1 MSLTNSRKKY
11 YWDACIW
18 ITLISDRHSSRGQ
31 ACEYVL
37 EQAQHGNCTI
47 WTSSFCL
54 AEVFK
59 RKCDGD
65 FVTLAEEHDTYFED
79 LIEQEFIQKVSVDV
93 DVGKV
98 ARRLLR
104 RHPKIGKPQDA
115 IHVASCLIYNLD
127 QLHTFDDEDLLALDG
142 ELERVDKN
150 KLTICEP
157 PKRPENPQMKMFED
171 HETEEKPAA
180 NVNEDE

>member
-1 MSLTNSRKKY
+1 MASEIPRY

-18 ITLISDRHSSRGQ
+18 ITLISDRGSDRGK

-37 EQAQHGNCTI
+37 ELAKAGECQL

-59 RKCDGD
+59 RKCGPES
-65 FVTLAEEHDTYFED
+65 VGIAEEQDVYFED
-79 LIEQEFIQKVSVDV
+79 LIEQEFIRKVSVDV

-104 RHPKIGKPQDA
+104 RFPTIGKPQDA
-115 IHVASCLIYNLD
+115 VHVATCLLNNLD
-127 QLHTFDDEDLLALDG
+127 QLHTFDRDDLLAFDG
-142 ELERVDKN
+142 KIERVDRA
-150 KLTICEP
+150 KLLICEP
-157 PKRPENPQMKMFED
+157 PTPPESPEPELQYDVED
-171 HETEEKPAA
+171 SAPEA
-180 NVNEDE
+180 D

>member
-1 MSLTNSRKKY
+1 MSLTNFKPKY

-37 EQAQHGNCTI
+37 EQAKAEECEI

-59 RKCDGD
+59 RKCDG
-65 FVTLAEEHDTYFED
+65 VPVGLAVEHDTYFEE
-79 LIEQEFIQKVSVDV
+79 LIEQEFTQKVSVNV

-104 RHPKIGKPQDA
+104 RFPKIGKPQDA
-115 IHVASCLIYNLD
+115 IHVASCLLNNID
-127 QLHTFDDEDLLALDG
+127 QLHTFNHEDLLGLNGQLD
-142 ELERVDKN
+142 RVDRA
-150 KLTICEP
+150 KLIICEP
-157 PKRPENPQMKMFED
+157 PKRPQNPQLGMFED
-171 HETEEKPAA
+171 DQTE
-180 NVNEDE
+180 NSN

>member
-1 MSLTNSRKKY
+1 MASDTLKY

-18 ITLISDRHSSRGQ
+18 ITLISDRHSDRGK

-37 EQAQHGNCTI
+37 EQARSGTCEL

-59 RKCDGD
+59 RKCGAEA
-65 FVTLAEEHDTYFED
+65 VGIAEEQDAYFED
-79 LIEQEFIQKVSVDV
+79 LIEQEFVHKVSVDV

-104 RHPKIGKPQDA
+104 RFPPIGKPQDA
-115 IHVASCLIYNLD
+115 IHVATCLLNDLD
-127 QLHTFDDEDLLALDG
+127 QLHTFDRADLLSFDG
-142 ELERVDKN
+142 QLERIDRH
-150 KLTICEP
+150 KLIICEP
-157 PKRPENPQMKMFED
+157 PTPPESVEPELQYDVED
-171 HETEEKPAA
+171 TEKSAS
-180 NVNEDE
+180 

>member
-1 MSLTNSRKKY
+1 MKTSLTNSQQKY

-37 EQAQHGNCTI
+37 EQAKSRNCTI

-65 FVTLAEEHDTYFED
+65 FVMLAEENDTYFED
-79 LIEQEFIQKVSVDV
+79 LIEQEFIHKVSVDV
-93 DVGKV
+93 AVGTT

-104 RHPKIGKPQDA
+104 HYPKIGKPQDA
-115 IHVASCLIYNLD
+115 IHVASCLLYNLD
-127 QLHTFDDEDLLALDG
+127 QLHTFDGEDLLALDG
-142 ELERVDKN
+142 ELDRADKK
-150 KLTICEP
+150 KLKICNPPEP
-157 PKRPENPQMKMFED
+157 PENRQLGMFED
-171 HETEEKPAA
+171 VEVDAKLEP
-180 NVNEDE
+180 N